1 MLQLTHLFFTAPRA
15 DPKIFQSL
23 LARLNVIVKNRLND
37 PQSVFSEA
45 IEKGLYGDHP
55 RHQALTSSYLDKIQ
69 LEKAFQVYQDRFAD
83 AGDFTFAFV
92 GSFKI
97 DELKPLVETYLAS
110 LPNLNRVESGKNVGD
125 ERAQGNVNVTVIK
138 GLEEKST
145 VRVTYHGKA
154 PWSPAARFALQST
167 IDILKIRLREVL
179 REDKGGVY
187 GVGVYGGLSRWPE
200 GSFSNSITFGCAP
213 DKVDELISTAM
224 AEVEELKAEGP
235 SDDNLGKIKEAHLRS
250 YERGLKENGFW
261 IGNLMNSLQND
272 LDPNRILSYP
282 DRVEA
287 LTKETIQNA
296 AKQYFDQTNLFKA
309 VLLPEEK
316 EE

>member
-1 MLQLTHLFFTAPRA
+1 ML
-15 DPKIFQSL
+15 
-23 LARLNVIVKNRLND
+23 
-37 PQSVFSEA
+37 
-45 IEKGLYGDHP
+45 
-55 RHQALTSSYLDKIQ
+55 
-69 LEKAFQVYQDRFAD
+69 
-83 AGDFTFAFV
+83 
-92 GSFKI
+92 
-97 DELKPLVETYLAS
+97 
-110 LPNLNRVESGKNVGD
+110 
-125 ERAQGNVNVTVIK
+125 VTVNK

-154 PWSPAARFALQST
+154 PWSPDARFALQST

-261 IGNLMNSLQND
+261 IGNLMNSIQNE
-272 LDPNRILSYP
+272 LDPNRILAYP
-282 DRVEA
+282 ERVEA
-287 LTKETIQNA
+287 LSKETIQSA
-296 AKQYFDQTNLFKA
+296 AKKYFDQTNLFKA

-316 EE
+316 EETEN